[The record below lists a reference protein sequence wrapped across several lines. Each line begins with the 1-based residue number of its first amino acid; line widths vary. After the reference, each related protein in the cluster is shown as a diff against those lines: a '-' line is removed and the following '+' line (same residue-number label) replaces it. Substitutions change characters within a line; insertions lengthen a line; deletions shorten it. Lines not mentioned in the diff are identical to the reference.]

1 MQLDE
6 FIKSKCKWHL
16 GYNQT
21 SIPAGDLARIEEA
34 LNNVQ
39 DSFWVSKIIEQV
51 GRCDEA
57 EKRTDM
63 TGILNNN
70 ITPAGRREN
79 IAGDVD
85 RTIST
90 TDYKDTLKTWTGIYL
105 YETDRLAQH
114 LYVPNYRNPEQARYR
129 FNREGAEFIQALPG
143 PADVAVG
150 TRLMFATELRQYL
163 FIMAEKKGKMPP
175 QLLEY
180 FKNKNKKK
188 EDGSGEKMSDKEK
201 RKEALDK
208 ATKAKDKKEDKQLR

>member
-6 FIKSKCKWHL
+6 FTKSKCKWHL

-21 SIPAGDLARIEEA
+21 SIPAGDLARLEEA
-34 LNNVQ
+34 LDNVQ
-39 DSFWVSKIIEQV
+39 DSFWFSKIVEQV

-70 ITPAGRREN
+70 VTPAGRREN

-163 FIMAEKKGKMPP
+163 FIMAGKKGKMPP

-180 FKNKNKKK
+180 FKNKNEKDSK
-188 EDGSGEKMSDKEK
+188 GEEKSDKDK
-201 RKEALDK
+201 RKEALEK